1 MIKNRAKME
10 DKNLNIAFI
19 GTGNIAYQHMQALK
33 EVDNVTIAGLYD
45 LNEEL
50 LKTGQAE
57 FGGKAYSSIDQM
69 LDDSNADA
77 VYICLPPYAH
87 GEAEFS
93 CIERRIPFLV
103 EKPLSNDLSLAQKI
117 ADEVQKSG
125 LITSSAYM
133 NRYRKSVNEAKKLLE
148 VYPVSLING
157 GWLYETPV
165 DHPWITKK
173 ELSGG
178 QLLEQTTH
186 LFDFVRYLCGEIT
199 EVQCYGCKGII
210 PQTKSYNIE
219 DATVVSLKLKSG
231 AVVSIQSS
239 WSAGFD
245 RFIYLNLFGP
255 DIQIQFQNWEFDAQI
270 KSRNNP
276 DTTIIYGEKNILAI
290 ESRAFLDAIR
300 ENNPAKIK
308 SNYLDGVKSLQ
319 ISLAALK
326 SLETGNPIHLDEW
339 R

>member
-1 MIKNRAKME
+1 MQNEKM
-10 DKNLNIAFI
+10 NVAFI

-33 EVDNVTIAGLYD
+33 EIPNVEIVGLYD
-45 LNEEL
+45 LNERVL
-50 LKTGQAE
+50 QIRQSQ
-57 FGGKAYSSIDQM
+57 FGGKIYSSIDQM
-69 LDDSNADA
+69 LNDSIPDT

-103 EKPLSNDLSLAQKI
+103 EKPLSVDFSLAKKI

-125 LITSSAYM
+125 IVTCSAYM

-148 VYPVSLING
+148 TYPISLVSG
-157 GWLYETPV
+157 GWLYKTPV
-165 DHPWITKK
+165 NHPWITKK
-173 ELSGG
+173 DLSGG

-186 LFDFVRYLCGEIT
+186 LFDLVRYLCGEIS

-210 PQTKSYNIE
+210 PQTEAYDIE

-231 AVVSIQSS
+231 AVASIQSS
-239 WSAGFD
+239 WSVGFD
-245 RFIYLNLFGP
+245 RFIYLNLLGP

-270 KSRNNP
+270 KSRNTH
-276 DTTIIYGEKNILAI
+276 DTSIINGENNILAV

-300 ENNPAKIK
+300 RNDPTKIK
-308 SNYLDGVKSLQ
+308 SDYVDGVRSLQ
-319 ISLAALK
+319 ISFAALK
-326 SLETGNPIHLDEW
+326 SLETGNPIRLEEW